1 MPPALLGEK
10 AACLFNQEYM
20 IGTRK
25 NKPLWGYL
33 FISPLFICVILLL
46 LYPMLDTISTA
57 FFDIQLVNISKKT
70 FVGFKN
76 FQTIFTQKNPNFVTG
91 IMRVTLIFVFFSVM
105 LQVGFGLSLALL
117 LHLKWLKGKVFF
129 RNVFLLPWVT
139 AGVVCG
145 FSWKFLFNQTV
156 GVLNYLVTL
165 VGFSPQAWLSDP
177 HLVMFSIIFANIWKG
192 TTYSLLIQLAG
203 LQSIPDE
210 LYEVALVDGASKIQS
225 LRYITI
231 PMLVPF
237 LFINLVTE
245 TGDTFHVFDRIYA
258 MTGGGPL
265 HSTELLSIF
274 MYRNAFVYGNL
285 GVGAA
290 VAVLE
295 LLLGLA
301 FALAYIFIFRQ
312 ERV

>member
-1 MPPALLGEK
+1 ML
-10 AACLFNQEYM
+10 
-20 IGTRK
+20 GTRK

-33 FISPLFICVILLL
+33 FISPLLVCVILLL
-46 LYPMLDTISTA
+46 LYPMFDTIRTA
-57 FFDIQLVNISKKT
+57 FFDIRLVNIGMKR
-70 FVGFKN
+70 FVGLKN
-76 FQTIFTQKNPNFVTG
+76 FRTIFTQENPSFVRG
-91 IMRVTLIFVFFSVM
+91 IMRVTLIFVFFSVV

-117 LHLKWLKGKVFF
+117 LHLKWLKAKVFF

-165 VGFSPQAWLSDP
+165 IGISPQAWLSDP
-177 HLVMFSIIFANIWKG
+177 HLVMPSIIFANIWKG

-203 LQSIPDE
+203 LQSIPEE
-210 LYEVALVDGASKIQS
+210 LYEVALVDGASKAQS

-290 VAVLE
+290 VAVFE

-301 FALAYIFIFRQ
+301 FALAYVFVFRQ

>member
-1 MPPALLGEK
+1 
-10 AACLFNQEYM
+10 M

-25 NKPLWGYL
+25 NQAFWGYL
-33 FISPLFICVILLL
+33 FILPLFICVFLLL
-46 LYPMLDTISTA
+46 LYPMLDTIITA

-70 FVGFKN
+70 FVGFQN
-76 FQTIFTQKNPNFVTG
+76 FKTIFTQKNPNFFSGT
-91 IMRVTLIFVFFSVM
+91 MRITLIFVFFSVV
-105 LQVGFGLSLALL
+105 LQVGFGLALALL
-117 LHLKWLKGKVFF
+117 LHLKWLKAKIFF

-156 GVLNYLVTL
+156 GVLNYLITL
-165 VGFSPQAWLSDP
+165 VGIAPQAWLSDP
-177 HLVMFSIIFANIWKG
+177 RLVLPSIIFANIWKG

-210 LYEVALVDGASKIQS
+210 LYEVALVDGASKLQS

-290 VAVLE
+290 VAVFE
-295 LLLGLA
+295 LMVGLV

-312 ERV
+312 EKV